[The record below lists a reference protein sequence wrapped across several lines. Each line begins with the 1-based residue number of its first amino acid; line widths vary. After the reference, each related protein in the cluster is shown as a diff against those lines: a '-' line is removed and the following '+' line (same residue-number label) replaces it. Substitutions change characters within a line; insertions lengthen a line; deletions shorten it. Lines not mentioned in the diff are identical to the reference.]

1 MTQNYKTNSIV
12 FLRVFLSQYFF
23 WALFASLI
31 LVIFFGSPPHSCLLI
46 IVAVIIII
54 TTIIIIL
61 DTCFYSNERE
71 RKGVDLGGSGG
82 GKDLGGVGGGRFIIR
97 VHCMKIFKKKTFF
110 QLKKGMKNK

>member
-71 RKGVDLGGSGG
+71 RKGVVWGRWIRGEKLGGAGEG
-82 GKDLGGVGGGRFIIR
+82 NHNQNILYE
-97 VHCMKIFKKKTFF
+97 KIY
-110 QLKKGMKNK
+110 LK